1 MDKDRQRMTEIV
13 EVRRR
18 LPKILTAKCVML
30 ANITAFGRPA
40 EGFLT
45 RLWLD
50 ESADARRKGGRLG
63 HGGKEG
69 RGEPRQEPAA

>member
-1 MDKDRQRMTEIV
+1 MDEDCQRM
-13 EVRRR
+13 
-18 LPKILTAKCVML
+18 PKFLTARCVML

-50 ESADARRKGGRLG
+50 DSADARRKG
-63 HGGKEG
+63 ES
-69 RGEPRQEPAA
+69 